1 MSGSPSTIRIS
12 RRMPPD
18 VRSERILLRADKVIE

>member
-18 VRSERILLRADKVIE
+18 VRSVNGLDQEIMTSF